1 MNVVI
6 TGANGFVG
14 KALAARLLAR
24 GSVCADIPLSS
35 LTLVD
40 IGFDTAPQDA
50 RVRLVEGS
58 IGDLAV
64 LRETFAQPADCV
76 FHLASIP
83 GGAAEANYEL
93 GLQINLR
100 ATLDMLELLR
110 RQDTPARFV
119 FSSSIAVYGAP
130 LPALVND
137 STPMRPT
144 LSYGAH
150 KLADEVLIKD
160 YSRRGW
166 VDGRI
171 LRLPGVVA
179 RPPAPSGLL
188 SAYMSDIFWKLA
200 EGKPF
205 VCPVSAQAVSWWMSV
220 KCCVDNLLHAAAL
233 APEYAAV
240 RRDYTLPV
248 LRLSMAELVDGLAQ
262 EFGEDRH
269 ALVTYEPDA
278 GLEAGFGRY
287 PPLDASA
294 AEAAGFRHDGSIT
307 NLVRNAMLLPDLH
320 GSFR

>member
-1 MNVVI
+1 MHIVI

-14 KALAARLLAR
+14 KALASRILSQ
-24 GSVCADIPLSS
+24 GDILSGMPIDS

-40 IGFDTAPQDA
+40 IGFDAIAADP
-50 RVRLVEGS
+50 RVRIVNGS
-58 IGDLAV
+58 IGEPAV
-64 LRETFAQPADCV
+64 LREAFSRPVDCV

-93 GLQINLR
+93 GLRINLT

-110 RQDTPARFV
+110 AQQKPARFV

-130 LPALVND
+130 LPGLVD
-137 STPMRPT
+137 DTTPMRPA

-150 KLADEVLIKD
+150 KLVDEILIKD

-166 VDGRI
+166 LDGRI

-188 SAYMSDIFWKLA
+188 SAYMSDIFWRLA

-205 VCPVSAQAVSWWMSV
+205 TCQVSEQAVSWWMSV
-220 KCCVDNLLHAAAL
+220 TCCVDNLLHAAAL
-233 APEYAAV
+233 SAEQAAA

-248 LRLSMAELVDGLAQ
+248 LRLTMAELVHGLAE
-262 EFGEDRH
+262 EFGDDRR
-269 ALVTYEPDA
+269 ALVRYEPDA
-278 GLEAGFGRY
+278 KLEAGFGNY

-294 AEAAGFRHDGSIT
+294 AEATGFRHDGSVRTLI
-307 NLVRNAMLLPDLH
+307 RNAMTQA
-320 GSFR
+320 R

>member
-24 GSVCADIPLSS
+24 GSAFSDIPLTS

-40 IGFDTAPQDA
+40 IGFDAVPQDS
-50 RVRLVEGS
+50 RVRIIRGS
-58 IGDLAV
+58 IGEPGV
-64 LRETFAQPADCV
+64 LREACDQPADCV

-93 GLQINLR
+93 GLQINLK

-130 LPALVND
+130 LPAVVD
-137 STPMRPT
+137 DTTPMRPA

-150 KLADEVLIKD
+150 KLIDEILIKD

-166 VDGRI
+166 LDGRI

-188 SAYMSDIFWKLA
+188 SAYMSDIFWRLA
-200 EGKPF
+200 DGKPF
-205 VCPVSAQAVSWWMSV
+205 VCPVSAGAVSWWMSV

-233 APEYAAV
+233 DPMQAAA
-240 RRDYTLPV
+240 RRDFTLPV
-248 LRLSMAELVDGLAQ
+248 LRLTMAELIDGLVQ
-262 EFGEDRH
+262 EFGEDRR
-269 ALVTYEPDA
+269 ALVSYEPDA

-294 AEAAGFRHDGSIT
+294 ADAAGFRHDGSVKALI
-307 NLVRNAMLLPDLH
+307 RNAMLLPRAPDE
-320 GSFR
+320 

>member
-1 MNVVI
+1 MHIVI

-14 KALAARLLAR
+14 KALAGRILSHGHVLP
-24 GSVCADIPLSS
+24 GMPLDS

-40 IGFDTAPQDA
+40 IGFEAMPADP
-50 RVRLVEGS
+50 RVRIVKGS
-58 IGDLAV
+58 IGEHAV
-64 LRETFAQPADCV
+64 LREAFSRPADCV

-93 GLQINLR
+93 GLQINLK
-100 ATLDMLELLR
+100 ATFDMLELLR
-110 RQDTPARFV
+110 MQDKPTRFV

-130 LPALVND
+130 LPALVD
-137 STPMRPT
+137 DATPMNPT

-150 KLADEVLIKD
+150 KLVDEILIKD

-166 VDGRI
+166 LDGRI

-205 VCPVSAQAVSWWMSV
+205 TCPVSANAVSWWMSV
-220 KCCVDNLLHAAAL
+220 QCCVDNLLHAARLDPAQ
-233 APEYAAV
+233 AAV
-240 RRDYTLPV
+240 RRDFTLPV
-248 LRLSMAELVDGLAQ
+248 LRLTMAELVDGLAA
-262 EFGEDRH
+262 EFGEDRR
-269 ALVTYEPDA
+269 ALVRYEPDA
-278 GLEAGFGRY
+278 RLEAGFGSF

-294 AEAAGFRHDGSIT
+294 AEAAGFRHDGSMQALI
-307 NLVRNAMLLPDLH
+307 RNAVAQA
-320 GSFR
+320 R